1 MGLCTLQVCL
11 VRTFGAALLQL
22 LGRKE
27 DERRTRQV
35 VSKKKGENKVKPPLH
50 RFGWIIPSE

>member
-1 MGLCTLQVCL
+1 MNLKVLNDRRSLQVSALCRSVSFVL
-11 VRTFGAALLQL
+11 TFGAALLQL

-35 VSKKKGENKVKPPLH
+35 
-50 RFGWIIPSE
+50 